1 MSTKAL
7 GIESKPSV
15 TVSWPWKAVSGLM
28 RRFSQ
33 QFWGPASSGE
43 AKTGETTLD
52 LVEPLVIV
60 GCWRTELRLLTPASI
75 QNIIFRS
82 IRLKYNKI
90 MGNGTFVK
98 KTKKNNAD
106 SQDILNYM
114 YLNC

>member
-1 MSTKAL
+1 M
-7 GIESKPSV
+7 
-15 TVSWPWKAVSGLM
+15 SGLM

-33 QFWGPASSGE
+33 QFWGPGSSGE

-52 LVEPLVIV
+52 LVEPLVMV
-60 GCWRTELRLLTPASI
+60 GCWRTELRLLTPTSI

-90 MGNGTFVK
+90 MGNGTLK
-98 KTKKNNAD
+98 KKNNVD